1 MSKLSSYYSRDELK
15 KLGLKSFGKNIQISR
30 NTKIY
35 DPEKLSIKN
44 NVRIDDFCILT
55 GNIVLGNYIHISPF
69 CLLSGRY
76 NITMKDFSGLSSRV
90 SIYTSNEDY
99 VNGSSLT
106 NPTIPIKMRN
116 IESGQVLIEQH
127 AVVGATSILLPN
139 THLETG
145 SILGAHSLAK
155 GKYKKWKIFVGA
167 PAKFKKNR
175 PSKIIERDGKKLL
188 EKIDEPKKHSKK
200 NLKK

>member
-1 MSKLSSYYSRDELK
+1 MSKINSYYSRNELK
-15 KLGLKSFGKNIQISR
+15 KLGLKKFGKNILISR

-35 DPEKLSIKN
+35 DPEKLSLEN

-55 GNIVLGNYIHISPF
+55 GNIVLGNYVHISPF

-76 NITMKDFSGLSSRV
+76 NISMKDFSGLSSRV

-99 VNGSSLT
+99 VKGSSLT
-106 NPTIPIKMRN
+106 NPTIPEKIRN
-116 IESGQVLIEQH
+116 IESGSVLIEQH
-127 AVVGATSILLPN
+127 AVVGASSILLPN

-145 SILGAHSLAK
+145 VILGAYSLAK
-155 GKYKKWKIFVGA
+155 GKFEKWKIYVGI

-175 PSKIIERDGKKLL
+175 PRTTIEKDGKKLL
-188 EKIDEPKKHSKK
+188 EKLMNFKKPSM